1 MKASIK
7 TLQSA
12 NNALK
17 AENKSFSGALNDIKK
32 FYTKEDKVMAKVL
45 FPEKFSKEWEQK
57 ACSYLSEKPQLPT
70 KNNPNGLSKKQLY
83 LNSEKYRLE
92 LLREEFEAHA
102 MFETHRD
109 EQDVEQ
115 AEKLAQKITNEIL
128 ESAVYKDFL
137 KTKRYNFSPYAVGML
152 AHAMQNKK

>member
-1 MKASIK
+1 MKPSIK

-17 AENKSFSGALNDIKK
+17 AENKSFSGALADIKK
-32 FYTKEDKVMAKVL
+32 FYAKEDKVMAKVL
-45 FPEKFSKEWEQK
+45 FPEKYSKEWEQK
-57 ACSYLSEKPQLPT
+57 ACSYLSDKEQIPT

-92 LLREEFEAHA
+92 LLQEEFKAHA

-152 AHAMQNKK
+152 AHAMCKK